1 MDRDVNL
8 DILRKE
14 ALIVLNKA
22 EKLIN
27 DGMLSKACLE
37 LKQTVLKAE
46 EIFHISGI
54 EQDKEFLL
62 DSYMKMAKYYSK
74 IYYITYD
81 RKDIHPACMYYE
93 KIIYFYEEELRN
105 KPKDLIKTLN
115 KMLEAYVQLLWI
127 TLEVKDYKLFN
138 KFIHKAYNHSLRLSQ
153 KSKMYED
160 EQYFILVNIFIGDF
174 HKIEGR
180 FKSAYVFYLIAMK
193 RINKIYKEMPNEGIR
208 NDLILVYNH
217 LSEVAKVLKRTKDK
231 IKWDE
236 IIQKLQKESELVS
249 NEQ

>member
-14 ALIVLNKA
+14 ALVVLNKA

-105 KPKDLIKTLN
+105 KPKELIKTLN

-127 TLEVKDYKLFN
+127 ALEIKDYKLFN
-138 KFIHKAYNHSLRLSQ
+138 KFMPKALKHSLRLSQ

-180 FKSAYVFYLIAMK
+180 FRSAYVFYLVAMK
-193 RINKIYKEMPNEGIR
+193 KISKIYKEMPNEGIR

-217 LSEVAKVLKRTKDK
+217 LSEIAKVLKRTKDK

-236 IIQKLQKESELVS
+236 IIQELQKESELVT

>member
-93 KIIYFYEEELRN
+93 KIIYFYEEELCN

-127 TLEVKDYKLFN
+127 TLEIKDYKLFN

>member
-1 MDRDVNL
+1 
-8 DILRKE
+8 
-14 ALIVLNKA
+14 
-22 EKLIN
+22 
-27 DGMLSKACLE
+27 
-37 LKQTVLKAE
+37 
-46 EIFHISGI
+46 
-54 EQDKEFLL
+54 
-62 DSYMKMAKYYSK
+62 MKMAKYYSK

-127 TLEVKDYKLFN
+127 ALEIKDYKLFN
-138 KFIHKAYNHSLRLSQ
+138 KFIHKAYKHSVRLSQ

-174 HKIEGR
+174 HKIDGR

-236 IIQKLQKESELVS
+236 IIQELQKESELVS

>member
-138 KFIHKAYNHSLRLSQ
+138 KFIHKAYKHSVRLSQ

-174 HKIEGR
+174 HKIDGR

-236 IIQKLQKESELVS
+236 IIQELQKESELVS